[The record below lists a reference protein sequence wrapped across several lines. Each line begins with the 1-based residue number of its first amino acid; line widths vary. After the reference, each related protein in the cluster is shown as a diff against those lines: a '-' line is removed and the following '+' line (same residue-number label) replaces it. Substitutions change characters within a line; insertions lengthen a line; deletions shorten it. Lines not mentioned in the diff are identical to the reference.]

1 MGTKTIEEKC
11 VELLLER
18 KLTLT
23 TAESCT
29 GGMVASRIV
38 DVPGSSGTLMQG
50 IVTYS
55 NEAKEKYLG
64 VKHETLKEF
73 GAVSSETAEEMALGA
88 VWVAGADVGIAT
100 TGIAGPGGGTPE
112 KPVGLVYI
120 ACCIKTCV
128 RVKKLNLSGSRKE
141 IRSKAADE
149 VLTLLCE
156 MLSEE

>member
-1 MGTKTIEEKC
+1 
-11 VELLLER
+11 
-18 KLTLT
+18 
-23 TAESCT
+23 
-29 GGMVASRIV
+29 
-38 DVPGSSGTLMQG
+38 
-50 IVTYS
+50 
-55 NEAKEKYLG
+55 
-64 VKHETLKEF
+64 
-73 GAVSSETAEEMALGA
+73 
-88 VWVAGADVGIAT
+88 DVGIAT

-120 ACCIKTCV
+120 ACCIKTSV

>member
-1 MGTKTIEEKC
+1 MPRKKLLKKRLPEKRY
-11 VELLLER
+11 EHSKR
-18 KLTLT
+18 
-23 TAESCT
+23 
-29 GGMVASRIV
+29 VA
-38 DVPGSSGTLMQG
+38 T
-50 IVTYS
+50 
-55 NEAKEKYLG
+55 
-64 VKHETLKEF
+64 
-73 GAVSSETAEEMALGA
+73 TAEEMALGA

-120 ACCIKTCV
+120 ACCIKTSV